1 MYRPLSSNEANT
13 SELCKLLKL
22 SSKNSLFLGDFNFPS
37 IDWNLKTCDR
47 KSENFL
53 QAVEENEY
61 DQLVDFKTHIC
72 GNILDLAL
80 SNRPENIINVEP
92 LGNLA
97 NSDHTIILTEILFKS
112 RFCAKDEKICDWKNG
127 NVSGLAD
134 YLYWINWEN
143 ELEQRNTEDSWNF
156 LKDTIHAGI
165 DLFIPK
171 IPRRQRNK
179 PRWMTRKVIKLIRTK
194 QRRYNLYMQTRSPE
208 HEQNFKDIQK
218 QCKKAVRQAKRKF
231 ERSIADNGNKRP
243 FNSYIKSRTKTK
255 VGVGPLKV
263 NNVTISD
270 NKGMAAEL
278 NTAFCK
284 VFTMENENNIPV
296 CEPLP
301 VNSKISSVS
310 FSRGQVRDKIMKL
323 KPGTAQGPDGIPARL
338 LKDNCDS
345 LCVPLSNIFN
355 KSMRPP

>member
-61 DQLVDFKTHIC
+61 DQLADFKTHIR
-72 GNILDLAL
+72 GTA
-80 SNRPENIINVEP
+80 NRPENIINVEP

-112 RFCAKDEKICDWKNG
+112 RFCATDERICDWKNG

-179 PRWMTRKVIKLIRTK
+179 PR
-194 QRRYNLYMQTRSPE
+194 
-208 HEQNFKDIQK
+208 
-218 QCKKAVRQAKRKF
+218 
-231 ERSIADNGNKRP
+231 
-243 FNSYIKSRTKTK
+243 
-255 VGVGPLKV
+255 
-263 NNVTISD
+263 
-270 NKGMAAEL
+270 
-278 NTAFCK
+278 
-284 VFTMENENNIPV
+284 
-296 CEPLP
+296 
-301 VNSKISSVS
+301 
-310 FSRGQVRDKIMKL
+310 
-323 KPGTAQGPDGIPARL
+323 
-338 LKDNCDS
+338 
-345 LCVPLSNIFN
+345 
-355 KSMRPP
+355 